1 MNTTKHKRYM
11 PRLRR
16 NGLALILSLLGS
28 QFALAGASEDNFKMI
43 ALIDQA
49 QGKLIVA
56 GDYQKAI
63 DKLAGSGLRGTSFS
77 AHNNLCIAYTKEKQ
91 LEQAEI
97 ACNKAVALRNSLSI
111 ALNPYMDTNTRN
123 KARDKAIALSNRGVL
138 HAIKGDQ
145 QSALQDFEAALQSY
159 DRLRDVRENLA
170 LLNVQAVASTAT
182 VLKTH

>member
-1 MNTTKHKRYM
+1 MNTTSHKRYM

-28 QFALAGASEDNFKMI
+28 QLALAGAPEDNFKMI

-49 QGKLIVA
+49 EGELIVA
-56 GDYQKAI
+56 GDYRKAI
-63 DKLAGSGLRGTSFS
+63 DKLAASGLRSTSFS
-77 AHNNLCIAYTKEKQ
+77 AHNNLCVAYTKEKK

-97 ACNKAVALRNSLSI
+97 ECNKAVALRNSI
-111 ALNPYMDTNTRN
+111 NTAINPYMDTNTRN

-145 QSALQDFEAALQSY
+145 QRALQDFETSLQVY